1 MDLTRFE
8 KLPPRWLLLLN
19 TIPKVE
25 RDIPKK
31 STVDVPK
38 VPKVPKAGLVIPKK
52 SIVVDVGKMLFTNI
66 VVPLPRQANPNTD
79 NIFSTITSFIVGLSL
94 ART

>member
-52 SIVVDVGKMLFTNI
+52 SIVVDVGNI

-79 NIFSTITSFIVGLSL
+79 KIFSTITSFIVGLSL